1 MYYNEVPFSMTTI
14 ELIDKLIEITT
25 KRSEVLSGFDWQ
37 DAQLMIELE
46 IDNRKSLYPESQY
59 SNLIDSIRDQFNIL
73 RSESAKSVCNKDN
86 VSSCLILLKG
96 LITSLPDLDFAT
108 SFLQN
113 AAFEHEKLIHFTD
126 NTAIV
131 LGDSHVNF
139 FSGNNK
145 LTFKAIG
152 DGINVCPNITNYKFT
167 CLHLGPC
174 LAYNCMNENSK
185 YAFYKKVNFLC
196 NNFIKPGAKICVCL
210 GEIDIRA
217 HVFKEKDL
225 QKRPWEDICDN
236 IICDNFIRPGAKICV
251 CLGEI
256 DIRAHVFKEKD
267 LQKRS
272 WEDICDNIIANYMD
286 FLIELKSRGFRVYCW
301 GPIASMPDNTSE
313 EEELKALAAEGLFD
327 QELISIGSES
337 ERNTATAYFTQ
348 KLSDEC
354 ANSGITFMSIFD
366 QMVDTNMKTDVTF
379 LADDKCH
386 LNSEIIKVAEKI
398 WITHEFI

>member
-25 KRSEVLSGFDWQ
+25 KRPEVLSGFDWQ

-96 LITSLPDLDFAT
+96 LISSLPDLDFAT

-225 QKRPWEDICDN
+225 QKR
-236 IICDNFIRPGAKICV
+236 
-251 CLGEI
+251 
-256 DIRAHVFKEKD
+256 
-267 LQKRS
+267 S

-286 FLIELKSRGFRVYCW
+286 FLCKLKSRGFKVYCW

-354 ANSGITFMSIFD
+354 ANNGITFMSIFD
-366 QMVDTNMKTDVTF
+366 QMIDTNMKTDVSF